1 MYNSAGKS
9 YFDLAVEILR
19 EAGQTEYY
27 IDPRLKHLYSK
38 NPIPRVKCK
47 EALQI
52 IANAC
57 RCVLSQSRTGL
68 IQIKSNFNPAATAT
82 SNGETPYSTVGSVL
96 SNDTKDEYAT
106 LATGYTVVDGG
117 MFFLPRNVSGRKLNT
132 GFVSS
137 ALSDA
142 NGKFSV
148 NPVLTVTQEAIC
160 MYYGIKLVFGNS
172 LPSGIVVRTY
182 NTGNLVEEYEVEEEI
197 KKHKAELDLY
207 ETASRELRA
216 IFGDKKL
223 PGVRELKEQKAILQ
237 SQKNDQY
244 KVFREVR
251 EQWMDLGKVIQNR
264 DSFLKK
270 IPAQLNEEKKTTDL
284 G

>member
-1 MYNSAGKS
+1 M
-9 YFDLAVEILR
+9 
-19 EAGQTEYY
+19 
-27 IDPRLKHLYSK
+27 
-38 NPIPRVKCK
+38 KCD
-47 EALQI
+47 Q
-52 IANAC
+52 
-57 RCVLSQSRTGL
+57 
-68 IQIKSNFNPAATAT
+68 
-82 SNGETPYSTVGSVL
+82 
-96 SNDTKDEYAT
+96 
-106 LATGYTVVDGG
+106 
-117 MFFLPRNVSGRKLNT
+117 
-132 GFVSS
+132 
-137 ALSDA
+137 
-142 NGKFSV
+142 
-148 NPVLTVTQEAIC
+148 
-160 MYYGIKLVFGNS
+160 
-172 LPSGIVVRTY
+172 
-182 NTGNLVEEYEVEEEI
+182 
-197 KKHKAELDLY
+197 AELELY

>member
-1 MYNSAGKS
+1 M
-9 YFDLAVEILR
+9 R
-19 EAGQTEYY
+19 
-27 IDPRLKHLYSK
+27 HL
-38 NPIPRVKCK
+38 
-47 EALQI
+47 
-52 IANAC
+52 
-57 RCVLSQSRTGL
+57 
-68 IQIKSNFNPAATAT
+68 
-82 SNGETPYSTVGSVL
+82 
-96 SNDTKDEYAT
+96 
-106 LATGYTVVDGG
+106 
-117 MFFLPRNVSGRKLNT
+117 FFLPRNVSGRKLNT

-251 EQWMDLGKVIQNR
+251 ELWMDLGKVIQNR

-270 IPAQLNEEKKTTDL
+270 ISAQLNEEKKTTDL